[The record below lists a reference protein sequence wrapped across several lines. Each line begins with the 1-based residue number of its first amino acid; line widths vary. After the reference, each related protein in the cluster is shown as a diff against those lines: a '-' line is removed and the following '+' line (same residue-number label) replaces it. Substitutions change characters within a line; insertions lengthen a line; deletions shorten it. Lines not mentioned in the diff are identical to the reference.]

1 MLFCLWIIHLVWPV
15 PVCLQVPSV
24 DYEQVKK
31 TIEAELGK
39 SMEEVFLEFDHQPT
53 AAASLAQVHKAV
65 LLDGT
70 PVAVKVQYP
79 RVGPFLEIDLKVHE
93 IAIRVYSWFDDDFE
107 MNDETL
113 KMIHTQLRR
122 ELDFRIE
129 GSNAIKARE
138 NFSNNHK
145 VYVPLVLQKLTTEH
159 VLTMEWISGM
169 KINDLKSIQIR
180 GWNRADIAET
190 VISCLSEQ
198 MFLYGFLHADPHPGN
213 IFLRPNPDRPEDFQV
228 VLLDHGLYVDIHSE
242 LRKNF
247 ATYWKY
253 LVLQDTKKLEELCQ
267 IMQIKHPHLF
277 ASMMLMQS
285 FDSIQV
291 TEGIVQDFHHQYE
304 NNQESLDPMYAFFK
318 MVKQNQVNII

>member
-1 MLFCLWIIHLVWPV
+1 
-15 PVCLQVPSV
+15 
-24 DYEQVKK
+24 VKK
-31 TIEAELGK
+31 TIEAEFGK
-39 SMEEVFLEFDHQPT
+39 SIEEVFSHFDQEPT

-79 RVGPFLEIDLKVHE
+79 RVGPFIGIDLKVHE
-93 IAIRVYSWFDDDFE
+93 IALRVYSWFSEDFE
-107 MNDETL
+107 INEETL

-129 GSNAIKARE
+129 GSNAKRARE
-138 NFSNNHK
+138 NFSNYQR
-145 VYVPLVLQKLTTEH
+145 VYVPAVLDKLTSEH

-169 KINDLKSIQIR
+169 KINDLQAIKKH
-180 GWNRADIAET
+180 GWNRAEIAET

-198 MFLYGFLHADPHPGN
+198 LFVFGFLHADPHPGN
-213 IFLRPNPDRPEDFQV
+213 IFLRPNPNRPEDFQV
-228 VLLDHGLYVDIHSE
+228 VLLDHGLYVDIHTE

-253 LVLQDTKKLEELCQ
+253 LVLQDTKKLEQLCLT
-267 IMQIKHPHLF
+267 MKIKHPHLF

-291 TEGIVQDFHHQYE
+291 TEGTVQDFHHQYE
-304 NNQESLDPMYAFFK
+304 NNQDSRDPMYTFFK
-318 MVKQNQVNII
+318 MVKQNHVRLV